1 MSERETCKV
10 KWFDNTKGYGFIE
23 RGQGGDVFVHSKFI
37 RGGGFRTLSEGQKV
51 EYLVAEGQR
60 GPQAQDVNP
69 IADEVQKVPQM
80 AGVTSVAVEAEEAA
94 QTQETSAV

>member
-1 MSERETCKV
+1 MPKGTV
-10 KWFDNTKGYGFIE
+10 KWFNESKGFGFIQSE
-23 RGQGGDVFVHSKFI
+23 EGGDVFVHSKFI

-69 IADEVQKVPQM
+69 IADQVQEVPQM
-80 AGVTSVAVEAEEAA
+80 AGVTSVAVEAEEAS